1 MDKRGPTEQVGDQE
15 RRLGLDA
22 LTPYRRGEDID
33 HVSILEGVAFLF
45 GAAIYEGH
53 NHLFCRYRARYIDG
67 GAEDGIH

>member
-1 MDKRGPTEQVGDQE
+1 MDQRWQAEQVGDQE

-33 HVSILEGVAFLF
+33 YVSILEGVAFLF

-53 NHLFCRYRARYIDG
+53 NHLLDRYR
-67 GAEDGIH
+67 